1 MPKFAVIGLGRFGQ
15 TLART
20 LAKNGA
26 EVVAIDTSR
35 EMVDDVREMVTLSL
49 RLDAT
54 DEKALASQDM
64 DKMDAVIVGIGEGFE
79 AKAMAVAVLKKLGV
93 KRVICRADSEMKAK
107 ILSAIGA
114 DEVVY
119 PEEESALRLAQRLV
133 APNIVDY
140 VELAEGHSLVQF
152 EAPRIFHGKQLVELD
167 LRRKYE
173 VNLVAI
179 KRRMTAKGP
188 DGKVIYQEKVI
199 DVPRPTDVVEPND
212 ILVIVGSDDNI
223 LKLPQD

>member
-1 MPKFAVIGLGRFGQ
+1 MARFAVVGLGRFGM
-15 TLART
+15 TLAT
-20 LAKNGA
+20 ALSNNGA
-26 EVVAIDTSR
+26 DVIAIDTARDAVDEAR
-35 EMVDDVREMVTLSL
+35 ELVTLSL
-49 RLDAT
+49 RLDST
-54 DEKALASQDM
+54 DEKALEAHDV
-64 DKMDAVIVGIGEGFE
+64 DKMDAVIVGIGESFE
-79 AKAMAVAVLKKLGV
+79 AKALTVATLKKMGV
-93 KRVICRADSEMKAK
+93 KRIICRAESELAAR

-152 EAPRIFHGKQLVELD
+152 EAPRAFHGKQIIELD
-167 LRRKYE
+167 LRRKFE

-179 KRRMTAKGP
+179 KRRIPAKGP
-188 DGKVIYQEKVI
+188 EGKVVYQEKII
-199 DVPRPTDVVEPND
+199 DVPRPTDVIEAND

-223 LKLPQD
+223 LRLPHD

>member
-1 MPKFAVIGLGRFGQ
+1 MARFAVIGLGRFGM
-15 TLART
+15 TLAT
-20 LAKNGA
+20 ALSNNGA
-26 EVVAIDTSR
+26 DVIAIDTARDAVDEAR
-35 EMVDDVREMVTLSL
+35 ELVTLSL
-49 RLDAT
+49 RLDST
-54 DEKALASQDM
+54 DEKALQAHDV
-64 DKMDAVIVGIGEGFE
+64 DKMDAVIVGIGESFE
-79 AKAMAVAVLKKLGV
+79 AKALTVATLKKMGV
-93 KRVICRADSEMKAK
+93 TRIICRAESELAAR

-114 DEVVY
+114 TEVVY

-152 EAPRIFHGKQLVELD
+152 EAPRAFHGKQIIELD

-179 KRRMTAKGP
+179 KRRIPAKGP
-188 DGKVIYQEKVI
+188 EGKVVYQEKII
-199 DVPRPTDVVEPND
+199 DVPRPTDVIEGND

-223 LKLPQD
+223 LRLPHD

>member
-1 MPKFAVIGLGRFGQ
+1 MPRFAVIGLGRFGL

-26 EVVAIDTSR
+26 EVVAIDISR
-35 EMVDDVREMVTLSL
+35 EIVDEARESVSLAL

-54 DEKALASQDM
+54 DEKALEAQEI
-64 DKMDAVIVGIGEGFE
+64 DKMDAVIVGIGQGFE
-79 AKAMAVAVLKKLGV
+79 AKAVAVATLKKMGV
-93 KRVICRADSEMKAK
+93 KRIICRAESDLRAK
-107 ILSAIGA
+107 ILSAIGV

-152 EAPRIFHGKQLVELD
+152 EAPRAFVGKQIVQLD

-179 KRRMTAKGP
+179 KRRTPVKGP
-188 DGKVIYQEKVI
+188 DGKVVYEEKI
-199 DVPRPTDVVEPND
+199 HDVPKPTDTVEAND
-212 ILVIVGSDDNI
+212 ILVIVGADENI
-223 LKLPQD
+223 LKLPRD

>member
-1 MPKFAVIGLGRFGQ
+1 MPRFAVIGLGRFGQ
-15 TLART
+15 TLAKT

-26 EVVAIDTSR
+26 EVVAIDTSL
-35 EMVDDVREMVTLSL
+35 EMVDDVREAVTLSL

-54 DEKALASQDM
+54 DEKALAAQDV
-64 DKMDAVIVGIGEGFE
+64 DKMDAIIVAIGQSFE
-79 AKAMAVAVLKKLGV
+79 AKAMAVATLKKMNV
-93 KRVICRADSEMKAK
+93 KRIVCRAESEMRAR
-107 ILSAIGA
+107 ILKAIGA

-119 PEEESALRLAQRLV
+119 PEEESALRLAQRLI

-140 VELAEGHSLVQF
+140 VELADGHSLVQF
-152 EAPRIFHGKQLVELD
+152 EAPRAFQGKQIVELD

-188 DGKVIYQEKVI
+188 DGRVIYQEKII
-199 DVPRPTDVVEPND
+199 DVPKPTDSIESKD
-212 ILVIVGSDDNI
+212 ILIVVGSDDNI

>member
-1 MPKFAVIGLGRFGQ
+1 MPKFAVIGLGRFGS

-20 LAKNGA
+20 LARNGA
-26 EVVAIDTSR
+26 EVVAIDVSR
-35 EMVDDVREMVTLSL
+35 EMVDEVRDTVTLSL

-54 DEKALASQDM
+54 DEKALASQDI
-64 DKMDAVIVGIGEGFE
+64 DSMDAVIVGIGEGFE
-79 AKAMAVAVLKKLGV
+79 PKAMAVAVLKKLGC
-93 KRVICRADSEMKAK
+93 KRVICRAESDMKAK

-114 DEVVY
+114 DEVIY

-152 EAPRIFHGKQLVELD
+152 EAPRVFHGRQLVELD

-179 KRRMTAKGP
+179 KRRITAKGP
-188 DGKVIYQEKVI
+188 DGKVIYQEKMI

-212 ILVIVGSDDNI
+212 ILIIVGSDENI
-223 LKLPQD
+223 LRLPQD

>member
-1 MPKFAVIGLGRFGQ
+1 MARFAVIGLGRFGM
-15 TLART
+15 TLARALFNNGADVVGIDTVREAVEEARELVT
-20 LAKNGA
+20 LA
-26 EVVAIDTSR
+26 
-35 EMVDDVREMVTLSL
+35 L
-49 RLDAT
+49 RLDST
-54 DEKALASQDM
+54 DEKALEAHDIE
-64 DKMDAVIVGIGEGFE
+64 KMDAVIVGIGESFE
-79 AKAMAVAVLKKLGV
+79 SKVLTVATLKKMGV
-93 KRVICRADSEMKAK
+93 KRIICRAESDLRAR

-119 PEEESALRLAQRLV
+119 PEEESALRLAQKLI

-152 EAPRIFHGKQLVELD
+152 EAPREWQGKQIIELD

-179 KRRMTAKGP
+179 KRRIPAKGP
-188 DGKVIYQEKVI
+188 EGKVVYQEKII
-199 DVPRPTDVVEPND
+199 DVPRPTDAIEAND

-223 LKLPQD
+223 LRLPHD

>member
-1 MPKFAVIGLGRFGQ
+1 MARFAVIGLGRFGQ

-20 LAKNGA
+20 LAKNGV
-26 EVVAIDTSR
+26 EVVAIDSSR
-35 EMVDDVREMVTLSL
+35 DMVDEVRESVTLSL

-54 DEKALASQDM
+54 DEKALQAQDI
-64 DKMDAVIVGIGEGFE
+64 DTMDAVVIGIGEEFE
-79 AKAMAVAVLKKLGV
+79 AKALVVAALKKLGV
-93 KRVICRADSEMKAK
+93 KRVICRAESDVKAK
-107 ILSAIGA
+107 ILRAIGA
-114 DEVVY
+114 DEIIY

-152 EAPRIFHGKQLVELD
+152 EAPRIFHGKQIVELD

-188 DGKVIYQEKVI
+188 DGKVVYQEKII
-199 DVPRPTDVVEPND
+199 DVPHPTDVIDPND
-212 ILVIVGSDDNI
+212 VLIIVGADENI
-223 LKLPQD
+223 LRLPRG

>member
-1 MPKFAVIGLGRFGQ
+1 MPRFAIIGLGRFGQ

-20 LAKNGA
+20 LTKNGA
-26 EVVAIDTSR
+26 EVVAIDSSL
-35 EMVDDVREMVTLSL
+35 EVVDDVRESVTFSL

-54 DEKALASQDM
+54 DEKALMAQDM
-64 DKMDAVIVGIGEGFE
+64 DKMDAVIVAIGQGFE
-79 AKAMAVAVLKKLGV
+79 AKALCIAILKKIGV
-93 KRVICRADSEMKAK
+93 KHIVCRAESDMRAK
-107 ILSAIGA
+107 ILTAIGA

-152 EAPRIFHGKQLVELD
+152 EAPRQFHGKQIIELD

-179 KRRMTAKGP
+179 KRRITAKGP
-188 DGKVIYQEKVI
+188 DGKVIYQEKII
-199 DVPRPTDVVEPND
+199 DVPRPIDKIEPND
-212 ILVIVGSDDNI
+212 ILVIVGSDENV
-223 LKLPQD
+223 LRLPHD